1 MTAASVTKILSSTL
15 FSALKP
21 VERWEAARRFDSNF
35 MAERWFIFA
44 GLGAISILVV
54 VLFVISW
61 RRRSQQ
67 SKAADLSFFRH
78 ALREGLSER
87 ECRILRSVA
96 DYAGLRQSEAVF
108 TITEAFDRGAIRM
121 MNESLGWQGTE
132 ENALFKA
139 ELISL
144 REKLGF
150 HIRPDGSKGGHRK
163 SKTTS
168 SRQIPVGKKLRMTR
182 RLTREGQDTE
192 DIECTLIRN
201 DFFSLV
207 VKSAIPLEGSAG
219 DLWRVR
225 YYFGASV
232 WEFDTSMARC
242 DGDVLTLNHSENIR
256 FINRRRFLR
265 AAVKMPALIA
275 HFPFERRF
283 SIEDQDRVGGRRSSD
298 SSDSISAQFGTV
310 EPPEFVPATLVELAG
325 PGLLIRAS
333 LDAKTGDRVLIA
345 FSPDEEGDNG
355 AARIRERQKSR
366 TFGVIEDVGMVRR
379 TTVTEK
385 GLLIGI
391 ELTSLSD
398 SNVNKLIR
406 LTNAASVKAGG
417 ASGKGRD
424 WADIQEHVEEPV
436 AV

>member
-1 MTAASVTKILSSTL
+1 MVL
-15 FSALKP
+15 ALRP
-21 VERWEAARRFDSNF
+21 AERWEAARRFDSNF
-35 MAERWFIFA
+35 LAERWFIFT
-44 GLGAISILVV
+44 GLGAISILAA
-54 VLFVISW
+54 VLFVISR
-61 RRRSQQ
+61 RRRSQRSQ
-67 SKAADLSFFRH
+67 SADLSFFEH

-87 ECRILRSVA
+87 ECTILRSVA

-108 TITEAFDRGAIRM
+108 TMAEAFDRGTIRM
-121 MNESLGWQGTE
+121 MNESLGRQETE

-139 ELISL
+139 DLISL

-150 HIRPDGSKGGHRK
+150 HIRPDGSTEWLGK

-182 RLTREGQDTE
+182 RLTGEGQDTE

-201 DFFSLV
+201 DFFNMV
-207 VKSAIPLEGSAG
+207 AKSAIPLEGAAG

-232 WEFDTSMARC
+232 WEFDTSMTRC

-275 HFPFERRF
+275 QFPFERRL
-283 SIEDQDRVGGRRSSD
+283 SSEKEDSGTGREDSD
-298 SSDSISAQFGTV
+298 SSDSTNARFGTV

-325 PGLLIRAS
+325 PGLLVRAPLP
-333 LDAKTGDRVLIA
+333 LDAKTNDRVLIA
-345 FSPDEEGDNG
+345 FSPYEEGDNAPG
-355 AARIRERQKSR
+355 RIRRRQKSR
-366 TFGVIEDVGMVRR
+366 MSRVIEDVGRVRR
-379 TTVTEK
+379 TTVTK
-385 GLLIGI
+385 NGLLIGI

-398 SNVNKLIR
+398 SHVNELIR

-417 ASGKGRD
+417 GSGQGRD
-424 WADIQEHVEEPV
+424 WSDTQERIEEPV